1 MCWEMIKDGDN
12 EELDFGRSWLR
23 LKRVKIPNED
33 GCVTA
38 AASTAETAMVGSG
51 RAPHSQGEI
60 PPSEEL
66 TCFTSGHSN

>member
-1 MCWEMIKDGDN
+1 MGLLSSVGNWRGDDEMLESPSYDGGLLED
-12 EELDFGRSWLR
+12 S
-23 LKRVKIPNED
+23 NED

-38 AASTAETAMVGSG
+38 AASTAETAIGSG

-66 TCFTSGHSN
+66 TSGHSN